1 MVQNINLDKPRFS
14 RRSLIL
20 PVYLPALLL
29 AFGQGVVTPTF
40 AIYVKSF
47 SLSYT
52 LTTFVIAIVV
62 VGNLPAGILVE
73 RIGRRPS
80 MIIGAILDALSMLG
94 IGFATNVFQLII
106 YRLIGGLGGTLWSL
120 SRHAYMTDV
129 IPRTERGRSIAL
141 FGGINRIGVFGGQV
155 IAIFLGASL
164 RTPFFVYFAVGV
176 LTSVLCILAV
186 TETRDSSASPS
197 SLDLT
202 RLPRLLKAHY
212 RTLLT
217 AGFAQICV
225 QTLRQGRWVVVP
237 LYASEIVDLPA
248 RTIRLIVMISS
259 AVDMSLFPL
268 AGFLMDRFGRRY
280 SAVPCFL
287 IFATGMALMPFTGRF
302 GTLLGTAIL
311 IGIGNGVGSGIM
323 MTLGADLAPRD
334 GTAEF
339 LGMWRL
345 LGDFGGAAGHLVVG
359 NVADLWGLSASS
371 FVLAG
376 IGYFAVLLFLRAVPE
391 TLNSEPRTG

>member
-1 MVQNINLDKPRFS
+1 MDKAKFS

-52 LTTFVIAIVV
+52 LTTFVIAIAV

-94 IGFATNVFQLII
+94 VGLAANVFQLILF
-106 YRLIGGLGGTLWSL
+106 RMIGGIGGTLWSL

-129 IPRTERGRSIAL
+129 IPIGERGRSIAL

-164 RTPFFVYFAVGV
+164 RTPFFVYFAVGG
-176 LTSVLCILAV
+176 LAAILCTLSVS
-186 TETRDSSASPS
+186 ETGNAPTSSAS
-197 SLDLT
+197 LDLK
-202 RLPRLLKAHY
+202 RLPRLLKTHY
-212 RTLLT
+212 LALLT
-217 AGFAQICV
+217 AGLAQICV
-225 QTLRQGRWVVVP
+225 QTLRQGRWVVIP
-237 LYASEIVDLPA
+237 LYASEIVELPA

-287 IFATGMALMPFTGRF
+287 IFATGMVLMPFTGGF

-311 IGIGNGVGSGIM
+311 IGFGNGIGSGIM
-323 MTLGADLAPRD
+323 MTLGADFAPRE
-334 GTAEF
+334 GTGEF

-359 NVADLWGLSASS
+359 NVADLWGLGASS
-371 FVLAG
+371 LVLAG
-376 IGYFAVLLFLRAVPE
+376 IGYFAVLLFLRVVPE
-391 TLNSEPRTG
+391 TLNAERRNR

>member
-1 MVQNINLDKPRFS
+1 MVLSINLDKEKFS

-47 SLSYT
+47 SLSYG
-52 LTTFVIAIVV
+52 LTTFVIAVAV

-80 MIIGAILDALSMLG
+80 MIVGAMLDALSMLG
-94 IGFATNVFQLII
+94 VGLATNVFQLII
-106 YRLIGGLGGTLWSL
+106 YRLIGGIGGALWSL

-129 IPRTERGRSIAL
+129 IPRSERGRSIAL
-141 FGGINRIGVFGGQV
+141 FGGINRIGAFGGQL

-164 RTPFFVYFAVGV
+164 RTPFFVYFAVGG
-176 LTSVLCILAV
+176 LTSIFCILFIS
-186 TETRDSSASPS
+186 ETRNPSASPLS
-197 SLDLT
+197 PNLG
-202 RLPRLLKAHY
+202 RLPRLLKTHH

-217 AGFAQICV
+217 AGLAQICV
-225 QTLRQGRWVVVP
+225 QTLRQGRWVVIP
-237 LYASEIVDLPA
+237 LYASEYVELPA
-248 RTIRLIVMISS
+248 RTVRLIVMISS

-280 SAVPCFL
+280 SAVPCFF
-287 IFATGMALMPFTGRF
+287 IFATGMVLMPFTERF

-311 IGIGNGVGSGIM
+311 IGFGNGVGSGIM
-323 MTLGADLAPRD
+323 MTLGADLAPKD
-334 GTAEF
+334 GTGEF
-339 LGMWRL
+339 LGVWRL
-345 LGDFGGAAGHLVVG
+345 LGDFGGAAGHLLVG
-359 NVADLWGLSASS
+359 NVADLWGLGASS

-376 IGYFAVLLFLRAVPE
+376 IGYIAVMLFLRVVPE
-391 TLNSEPRTG
+391 TLNAER

>member
-1 MVQNINLDKPRFS
+1 MVLSINLDKEKFS

-47 SLSYT
+47 SLSYG
-52 LTTFVIAIVV
+52 LTTFVIAVAV

-80 MIIGAILDALSMLG
+80 MIVGAMLDALSMLG
-94 IGFATNVFQLII
+94 VGLATNVFQLII
-106 YRLIGGLGGTLWSL
+106 YRLIGGIGGTLWSL

-129 IPRTERGRSIAL
+129 IPRSERGRSIAL
-141 FGGINRIGVFGGQV
+141 FGGINRIGAFGGQL

-164 RTPFFVYFAVGV
+164 RTPFFVYFAVGG
-176 LTSVLCILAV
+176 LTSILCILV
-186 TETRDSSASPS
+186 ISETRNTSASPP
-197 SLDLT
+197 SLNLR
-202 RLPRLLKAHY
+202 RLPRLLKTHQ

-217 AGFAQICV
+217 AGLAQICV
-225 QTLRQGRWVVVP
+225 QTLRKGRWVVIP
-237 LYASEIVDLPA
+237 LYASEYVELPA
-248 RTIRLIVMISS
+248 QTVRLIVMISS

-280 SAVPCFL
+280 SAVPCFF
-287 IFATGMALMPFTGRF
+287 IFATGMVLMPFTERF

-311 IGIGNGVGSGIM
+311 IGFGNGVGSGIM
-323 MTLGADLAPRD
+323 MTLGADLAPKD
-334 GTAEF
+334 GTGEF
-339 LGMWRL
+339 LGVWRL
-345 LGDFGGAAGHLVVG
+345 LGDFGGAAGHLLVG
-359 NVADLWGLSASS
+359 NVADLWGLGASS

-376 IGYFAVLLFLRAVPE
+376 IGYIAVMLFLRVVPE
-391 TLNSEPRTG
+391 TLNAER

>member
-1 MVQNINLDKPRFS
+1 MVLSINLDKEKFS

-47 SLSYT
+47 SLSYG
-52 LTTFVIAIVV
+52 LTTFVIAVAV

-80 MIIGAILDALSMLG
+80 MIVGAMLDALSMLG
-94 IGFATNVFQLII
+94 VGLATNVFQLII
-106 YRLIGGLGGTLWSL
+106 YRLIGGIGGTLWSL

-129 IPRTERGRSIAL
+129 IPISERGRSIAL
-141 FGGINRIGVFGGQV
+141 FGGINRIGAFGGQL

-164 RTPFFVYFAVGV
+164 RTPFFVYFAVGG
-176 LTSVLCILAV
+176 LTSIFCILFIS
-186 TETRDSSASPS
+186 ETRNPSASPL
-197 SLDLT
+197 SLNLG
-202 RLPRLLKAHY
+202 RLPRLLKTHH

-217 AGFAQICV
+217 AGLAQICV
-225 QTLRQGRWVVVP
+225 QTLRQGRWVVIP
-237 LYASEIVDLPA
+237 LYASEYVELPA
-248 RTIRLIVMISS
+248 RTVRLIVMISS

-280 SAVPCFL
+280 SAVPCFF
-287 IFATGMALMPFTGRF
+287 IFATGMVLMPFTERF

-311 IGIGNGVGSGIM
+311 IGFGNGVGSGIM
-323 MTLGADLAPRD
+323 MTLGADLAPKD
-334 GTAEF
+334 GTGEF
-339 LGMWRL
+339 LGVWRL
-345 LGDFGGAAGHLVVG
+345 LGDFGGAAGHLLVG
-359 NVADLWGLSASS
+359 NVADLWGLGASS

-376 IGYFAVLLFLRAVPE
+376 IGYIAVMLFLRVVPE
-391 TLNSEPRTG
+391 TLNAER

>member
-1 MVQNINLDKPRFS
+1 VVLSINLDKEKFS

-47 SLSYT
+47 SLSYG
-52 LTTFVIAIVV
+52 LTTFVIAVAV

-80 MIIGAILDALSMLG
+80 MIVGAMLDALSMLG
-94 IGFATNVFQLII
+94 VGLATNVFQLII
-106 YRLIGGLGGTLWSL
+106 YRLIGGIGGTLWSL

-129 IPRTERGRSIAL
+129 IPRSERGRSIAL
-141 FGGINRIGVFGGQV
+141 FGGINRIGAFGGQL

-164 RTPFFVYFAVGV
+164 RTPFFVYFAVGG
-176 LTSVLCILAV
+176 LTSIFCILFIS
-186 TETRDSSASPS
+186 ETRNPSASPL
-197 SLDLT
+197 SLNLG
-202 RLPRLLKAHY
+202 RLPRLLKTHH

-217 AGFAQICV
+217 AGLAQICV
-225 QTLRQGRWVVVP
+225 QTLRQGRWVVIP
-237 LYASEIVDLPA
+237 LYASEYVELPA
-248 RTIRLIVMISS
+248 RTVRLIVMISS

-280 SAVPCFL
+280 SAVPCFF
-287 IFATGMALMPFTGRF
+287 IFATGMVLMPFTERF

-311 IGIGNGVGSGIM
+311 IGFGNGVGSGIM
-323 MTLGADLAPRD
+323 MTLGADLAPKD
-334 GTAEF
+334 GTGEF
-339 LGMWRL
+339 LGVWRL
-345 LGDFGGAAGHLVVG
+345 LGDFGGAAGHLLVG
-359 NVADLWGLSASS
+359 NVADLWGLGASS

-376 IGYFAVLLFLRAVPE
+376 IGYIAVMLFLRVVPE
-391 TLNSEPRTG
+391 TLNAER

>member
-1 MVQNINLDKPRFS
+1 MVLSINLDKEKFS

-47 SLSYT
+47 SLSYG
-52 LTTFVIAIVV
+52 LTTFVIAVAV

-80 MIIGAILDALSMLG
+80 MIVGAMLDALSMLG
-94 IGFATNVFQLII
+94 VGLATNVFQLII
-106 YRLIGGLGGTLWSL
+106 YRLIGGIGGALWSL

-129 IPRTERGRSIAL
+129 IPRSERGRSIAL
-141 FGGINRIGVFGGQV
+141 FGGINRIGAFGGQL

-164 RTPFFVYFAVGV
+164 RTPFFVYFAVGG
-176 LTSVLCILAV
+176 LTSIFCILFIS
-186 TETRDSSASPS
+186 ETRNPSASPL
-197 SLDLT
+197 SLNLG
-202 RLPRLLKAHY
+202 RLPRLLKTHH

-217 AGFAQICV
+217 AGLAQICV
-225 QTLRQGRWVVVP
+225 QTLRQGRWVVIP
-237 LYASEIVDLPA
+237 LYASEYVELPA
-248 RTIRLIVMISS
+248 RTVRLIVMISS

-280 SAVPCFL
+280 SAVPCFF
-287 IFATGMALMPFTGRF
+287 IFATGMVLMPFTERF

-311 IGIGNGVGSGIM
+311 IGFGNGVGSGIM
-323 MTLGADLAPRD
+323 MTLGADLAPKD
-334 GTAEF
+334 GTGEF
-339 LGMWRL
+339 LGVWRL
-345 LGDFGGAAGHLVVG
+345 LGDFGGAAGHLLVG
-359 NVADLWGLSASS
+359 NVADLWGLGASS

-376 IGYFAVLLFLRAVPE
+376 IGYIAVMLFLRVVPE
-391 TLNSEPRTG
+391 TLNAER

>member
-1 MVQNINLDKPRFS
+1 MVLSINLDKEKFS

-47 SLSYT
+47 SLSYG
-52 LTTFVIAIVV
+52 LTTFVIAVAV

-80 MIIGAILDALSMLG
+80 MIVGAMLDALSMLG
-94 IGFATNVFQLII
+94 VGLATNVFQLII
-106 YRLIGGLGGTLWSL
+106 YRLIGGIGGTLWSL

-129 IPRTERGRSIAL
+129 IPRSERGRSIAL
-141 FGGINRIGVFGGQV
+141 FGGINRIGAFGGQL

-164 RTPFFVYFAVGV
+164 RTPFFVYFAVGG
-176 LTSVLCILAV
+176 LTSIFCILFIS
-186 TETRDSSASPS
+186 ETRNPSASPL
-197 SLDLT
+197 SLNLG
-202 RLPRLLKAHY
+202 RLPRLLKTHH

-217 AGFAQICV
+217 AGLAQICV
-225 QTLRQGRWVVVP
+225 QTLRQGRWVVIP
-237 LYASEIVDLPA
+237 LYASEYVELPA
-248 RTIRLIVMISS
+248 RTVRLIVMISS

-280 SAVPCFL
+280 SAVPCFF
-287 IFATGMALMPFTGRF
+287 IFATGMILMPFTGSF

-311 IGIGNGVGSGIM
+311 IGFGNGVGSGIM
-323 MTLGADLAPRD
+323 MTLGADLAPKD
-334 GTAEF
+334 GTGEF

-345 LGDFGGAAGHLVVG
+345 LGDFGGAAGHLLVG
-359 NVADLWGLSASS
+359 NVADLWGLGASS

-376 IGYFAVLLFLRAVPE
+376 IGYIAVMLFLRVVPE
-391 TLNSEPRTG
+391 TLNAER

>member
-1 MVQNINLDKPRFS
+1 MDKAKFS

-52 LTTFVIAIVV
+52 LTTFVIAVAV

-80 MIIGAILDALSMLG
+80 MVVGAILDSLSMLG
-94 IGFATNVFQLII
+94 VGLAANVFQLII
-106 YRLIGGLGGTLWSL
+106 YRLIGGIGGTLWSL

-129 IPRTERGRSIAL
+129 IPRGERGRSIAL
-141 FGGINRIGVFGGQV
+141 FGGINRIGAFGGQA
-155 IAIFLGASL
+155 IAIFLGTSL
-164 RTPFFVYFAVGV
+164 RTPFFVYFAVGG
-176 LTSVLCILAV
+176 LTSILCLLYV
-186 TETRDSSASPS
+186 SESTNSSASRPS
-197 SLDLT
+197 LNFK
-202 RLPRLLKAHY
+202 RLPRLLKTHY
-212 RTLLT
+212 SSLVT
-217 AGFAQICV
+217 AGIAQICV
-225 QTLRQGRWVVVP
+225 QTLRQGRWVVIP
-237 LYASEIVDLPA
+237 LYASEYVELPA
-248 RTIRLIVMISS
+248 RTVRLIVMISS
-259 AVDMSLFPL
+259 AVDMSMFPL

-280 SAVPCFL
+280 AAVPCFL
-287 IFATGMALMPFTGRF
+287 IFATGMVLMPFTEHF

-311 IGIGNGVGSGIM
+311 IGFGNGIGSGIM
-323 MTLGADLAPRD
+323 MTLGADLAPKD
-334 GTAEF
+334 GTGEF

-345 LGDFGGAAGHLVVG
+345 LGGFGGAAGHLVVG
-359 NVADLWGLSASS
+359 NVADLWGLGVSG

-376 IGYFAVLLFLRAVPE
+376 VGYIAVLLFLWAVPE
-391 TLNSEPRTG
+391 TLNTERRTG

>member
-1 MVQNINLDKPRFS
+1 MDKTKFS

-40 AIYVKSF
+40 AIYIKSF
-47 SLSYT
+47 SLSYA
-52 LTTFVIAIVV
+52 LTTFVIAVAV

-73 RIGRRPS
+73 RLGRRPS
-80 MIIGAILDALSMLG
+80 MIIGAILDSLSMLG
-94 IGFATNVFQLII
+94 VGLATNVFQLII
-106 YRLIGGLGGTLWSL
+106 YRLIGGIGGTLWSL

-129 IPRTERGRSIAL
+129 IPRNERGRSIAL

-164 RTPFFVYFAVGV
+164 RTPFFVYFAVGG
-176 LTSVLCILAV
+176 LTAILCILFIS
-186 TETRDSSASPS
+186 ETRDSSVGSASM
-197 SLDLT
+197 DFK
-202 RLPRLLKAHY
+202 RLPRLLKTHY
-212 RTLLT
+212 KALLT

-225 QTLRQGRWVVVP
+225 QTLRQGRWVVIP
-237 LYASEIVDLPA
+237 LYASEYLELPA
-248 RTIRLIVMISS
+248 RTVRLIVMISS

-268 AGFLMDRFGRRY
+268 AGFLMDRLGRKY

-287 IFATGMALMPFTGRF
+287 IFATGMILMPFTGHF

-311 IGIGNGVGSGIM
+311 IGFGNGVGSGIM
-323 MTLGADLAPRD
+323 MTLGADLAPKE

-359 NVADLWGLSASS
+359 NVADLWGLGASS

-376 IGYFAVLLFLRAVPE
+376 IGYLAVLLFLRAVPE
-391 TLNSEPRTG
+391 TLKTERGTG

>member
-1 MVQNINLDKPRFS
+1 MDKEKFS

-47 SLSYT
+47 SLSYG
-52 LTTFVIAIVV
+52 LTTFVIAVAV

-80 MIIGAILDALSMLG
+80 MIVGAMLDALSMLG
-94 IGFATNVFQLII
+94 VGLATNVFQLII
-106 YRLIGGLGGTLWSL
+106 YRLIGGIGGTLWSL

-129 IPRTERGRSIAL
+129 IPRSERGRSIAL
-141 FGGINRIGVFGGQV
+141 FGGINRIGAFGGQL

-164 RTPFFVYFAVGV
+164 RTPFFVYFAVGG
-176 LTSVLCILAV
+176 LTSIFCILFIS
-186 TETRDSSASPS
+186 ETRNPSASPL
-197 SLDLT
+197 SLNLG
-202 RLPRLLKAHY
+202 RLPRLLKTHH

-217 AGFAQICV
+217 AGLAQICV
-225 QTLRQGRWVVVP
+225 QTLRQGRWVVIP
-237 LYASEIVDLPA
+237 LYASEYVELPA
-248 RTIRLIVMISS
+248 RTVRLIVMISS

-280 SAVPCFL
+280 SAVPCFF
-287 IFATGMALMPFTGRF
+287 IFATGMVLMPFTERF

-311 IGIGNGVGSGIM
+311 IGFGNGVGSGIM
-323 MTLGADLAPRD
+323 MTLGADLAPKD
-334 GTAEF
+334 GTGEF
-339 LGMWRL
+339 LGVWRL
-345 LGDFGGAAGHLVVG
+345 LGDFGGAAGHLLVG
-359 NVADLWGLSASS
+359 NVADLWGLGASS

-376 IGYFAVLLFLRAVPE
+376 IGYIAVMLFLRVVPE
-391 TLNSEPRTG
+391 TLNAER

>member
-1 MVQNINLDKPRFS
+1 MVLSINLDKEKFS

-47 SLSYT
+47 SLSYG
-52 LTTFVIAIVV
+52 LTTFVIAVAV

-80 MIIGAILDALSMLG
+80 MIVGAMLDALSMLG
-94 IGFATNVFQLII
+94 VGLATNVFQLII
-106 YRLIGGLGGTLWSL
+106 YRLIGGIGGTLWSL

-129 IPRTERGRSIAL
+129 IPRSERGRSIAL
-141 FGGINRIGVFGGQV
+141 FGGINRIGAFGGQL

-164 RTPFFVYFAVGV
+164 RTPFFVYFAVGG
-176 LTSVLCILAV
+176 LTSIFCILFIS
-186 TETRDSSASPS
+186 ETRNPSASPL
-197 SLDLT
+197 SLNLG
-202 RLPRLLKAHY
+202 RLPRLLKTHH

-217 AGFAQICV
+217 AGLAQICV
-225 QTLRQGRWVVVP
+225 QTLRQGRWVVIP
-237 LYASEIVDLPA
+237 LYASEYVELPA
-248 RTIRLIVMISS
+248 RTVRLIVMISS

-280 SAVPCFL
+280 SAVPCFF
-287 IFATGMALMPFTGRF
+287 IFATGMVLMPFTERF

-311 IGIGNGVGSGIM
+311 IGFGNGVGSGIM
-323 MTLGADLAPRD
+323 MTLGADLAPKD
-334 GTAEF
+334 GTGEF
-339 LGMWRL
+339 LGVWRL
-345 LGDFGGAAGHLVVG
+345 LGDFGGAVGHLLVG
-359 NVADLWGLSASS
+359 NVADLWGLGASS

-376 IGYFAVLLFLRAVPE
+376 IGYIAVMLFLRVVPE
-391 TLNSEPRTG
+391 TLNAER

>member
-1 MVQNINLDKPRFS
+1 MVLSINLDKEKFS

-47 SLSYT
+47 SLSYG
-52 LTTFVIAIVV
+52 LTTFVIAVAV

-80 MIIGAILDALSMLG
+80 MIVGAMLDALSMLG
-94 IGFATNVFQLII
+94 VGLATNVFQLII
-106 YRLIGGLGGTLWSL
+106 YRLIGGIGGTLWSL

-129 IPRTERGRSIAL
+129 IPRSERGRSIAL
-141 FGGINRIGVFGGQV
+141 FGGINRIGAFGGQL

-164 RTPFFVYFAVGV
+164 RTPFFVYFAVGG
-176 LTSVLCILAV
+176 LTSIFCILFIS
-186 TETRDSSASPS
+186 ETRNPSASPL
-197 SLDLT
+197 SLNLG
-202 RLPRLLKAHY
+202 RLPRLLKTHH

-217 AGFAQICV
+217 AGLAQICV
-225 QTLRQGRWVVVP
+225 QTLRQGRWVVIP
-237 LYASEIVDLPA
+237 LYASEYVELPA
-248 RTIRLIVMISS
+248 RTVRLIVMISS

-280 SAVPCFL
+280 SAVPCFF
-287 IFATGMALMPFTGRF
+287 IFATGMVLMPFTERF

-311 IGIGNGVGSGIM
+311 IGFGNGVGSGIM
-323 MTLGADLAPRD
+323 MTLGADLAPKD
-334 GTAEF
+334 GTGEF
-339 LGMWRL
+339 LGVWRL
-345 LGDFGGAAGHLVVG
+345 LGDFGGAAGHLLVG
-359 NVADLWGLSASS
+359 NVADLWGLGASS

-376 IGYFAVLLFLRAVPE
+376 IGYIAVMLFLRVVPE
-391 TLNSEPRTG
+391 TLNAER

>member
-1 MVQNINLDKPRFS
+1 MTKAKFS
-14 RRSLIL
+14 RRSLTL

-40 AIYVKSF
+40 AIYIKSF
-47 SLSYT
+47 SLSYA
-52 LTTFVIAIVV
+52 LTTFVIAVAV

-80 MIIGAILDALSMLG
+80 MIIGAILDSLSMLG
-94 IGFATNVFQLII
+94 VGLATNVFELII
-106 YRLIGGLGGTLWSL
+106 YRLIGGIGGTLWTL

-129 IPRTERGRSIAL
+129 IPTSERGRSIAL
-141 FGGINRIGVFGGQV
+141 FGGINRIGVFGGQA

-164 RTPFFVYFAVGV
+164 RTPFFVYFAVGA
-176 LTSVLCILAV
+176 LTSVLCILFV
-186 TETRDSSASPS
+186 SETRSPAASPS
-197 SLDLT
+197 SLNLM
-202 RLPRLLKAHY
+202 RLPRLVKTHY
-212 RTLLT
+212 WTLLT

-225 QTLRQGRWVVVP
+225 QTLRQGRWVVIP
-237 LYASEIVDLPA
+237 LYASEYLDLPA
-248 RTIRLIVMISS
+248 RTVRLIVMISS

-287 IFATGMALMPFTGRF
+287 IFATGMALMPFTEHF

-311 IGIGNGVGSGIM
+311 IGFGNGVGSGIM
-323 MTLGADLAPRD
+323 MTLGADLAPKE
-334 GTAEF
+334 GTGEF

-345 LGDFGGAAGHLVVG
+345 FGDFGGAAGHLVVG
-359 NVADLWGLSASS
+359 NVADLWGLGASG

-376 IGYFAVLLFLRAVPE
+376 IGYIAVLLFLRVVPE
-391 TLNSEPRTG
+391 TLKTRQRSG

>member
-1 MVQNINLDKPRFS
+1 M
-14 RRSLIL
+14 
-20 PVYLPALLL
+20 
-29 AFGQGVVTPTF
+29 
-40 AIYVKSF
+40 
-47 SLSYT
+47 
-52 LTTFVIAIVV
+52 TTFVIAVAV
-62 VGNLPAGILVE
+62 VGNLPAGVLVE

-80 MIIGAILDALSMLG
+80 MIIGAALDSLSMLG
-94 IGFATNVFQLII
+94 IGLATNVFQLII
-106 YRLIGGLGGTLWSL
+106 FRLIGGIGGTLWSL
-120 SRHAYMTDV
+120 SRHAYMADV
-129 IPRTERGRSIAL
+129 IPRNERGRSIAL

-164 RTPFFVYFAVGV
+164 RTPFFVYFAVGA
-176 LTSVLCILAV
+176 LTSALCILFI
-186 TETRDSSASPS
+186 TETRDSSASPP
-197 SLDLT
+197 SLDLR
-202 RLPRLLKAHY
+202 RLPRLLKIHHRA
-212 RTLLT
+212 LLT

-225 QTLRQGRWVVVP
+225 QTLRQGRWVVIP
-237 LYASEIVDLPA
+237 LYASEFLELPA
-248 RTIRLIVMISS
+248 RTVRLVVMISS

-268 AGFLMDRFGRRY
+268 AGFLMDRFGRRF

-311 IGIGNGVGSGIM
+311 IGFGNGVGSGIM
-323 MTLGADLAPRD
+323 MTLGADLAPKD

-359 NVADLWGLSASS
+359 NVADLWGLGVSS

-376 IGYFAVLLFLRAVPE
+376 IGYIAVLLFLRAVPE
-391 TLNSEPRTG
+391 TLNSEPQTG

>member
-1 MVQNINLDKPRFS
+1 MVLSINLDKEKFS

-47 SLSYT
+47 SLSYG
-52 LTTFVIAIVV
+52 LTTFVIAVAV

-80 MIIGAILDALSMLG
+80 MIVGAMLDALSMLG
-94 IGFATNVFQLII
+94 VGLATNVFQLII
-106 YRLIGGLGGTLWSL
+106 YRLIGGIGGTLWSL

-129 IPRTERGRSIAL
+129 IPRSERGRSLAL
-141 FGGINRIGVFGGQV
+141 FGGINRIGAFGGQL

-164 RTPFFVYFAVGV
+164 RTPFFVYFAVGG
-176 LTSVLCILAV
+176 LTSIFCILFIS
-186 TETRDSSASPS
+186 ETRNPSASPL
-197 SLDLT
+197 SLNLG
-202 RLPRLLKAHY
+202 RLPRLLKTHH

-217 AGFAQICV
+217 AGLAQICV
-225 QTLRQGRWVVVP
+225 QTLRQGRWVVIP
-237 LYASEIVDLPA
+237 LYASEYVELPA
-248 RTIRLIVMISS
+248 RTVRLIVMISS

-280 SAVPCFL
+280 SAVPCFF
-287 IFATGMALMPFTGRF
+287 IFATGMILMPFTGSF

-311 IGIGNGVGSGIM
+311 IGFGNGVGSGIM
-323 MTLGADLAPRD
+323 MTLGADLAPKD
-334 GTAEF
+334 GTGEF

-345 LGDFGGAAGHLVVG
+345 LGDFGGAAGHLLVG
-359 NVADLWGLSASS
+359 NVADLWGLGASS

-376 IGYFAVLLFLRAVPE
+376 IGYIAVMLFLRVVPE
-391 TLNSEPRTG
+391 TLNAER

>member
-1 MVQNINLDKPRFS
+1 MDKAKFS

-52 LTTFVIAIVV
+52 LTTFVIAVAV

-80 MIIGAILDALSMLG
+80 MVVGAILDSLSMLG
-94 IGFATNVFQLII
+94 VGLAANVFQLII
-106 YRLIGGLGGTLWSL
+106 YRLIGGIGGTLWSL

-129 IPRTERGRSIAL
+129 IPRGERGRSIAL
-141 FGGINRIGVFGGQV
+141 FGGINRIGVFGGQA
-155 IAIFLGASL
+155 IAIFLGTSL
-164 RTPFFVYFAVGV
+164 RTPFFVYFAVGG
-176 LTSVLCILAV
+176 LTSILCLLYV
-186 TETRDSSASPS
+186 SESTNSSASRPS
-197 SLDLT
+197 LNFK
-202 RLPRLLKAHY
+202 RLPRLLKTHY
-212 RTLLT
+212 SSLVT
-217 AGFAQICV
+217 AGIAQICV
-225 QTLRQGRWVVVP
+225 QTLRQGRWVVIP
-237 LYASEIVDLPA
+237 LYASGYVELPA
-248 RTIRLIVMISS
+248 RTVRLIVMISS

-280 SAVPCFL
+280 AAVPCFL
-287 IFATGMALMPFTGRF
+287 IFATGMVLMPFTEHF

-311 IGIGNGVGSGIM
+311 IGFGNGIGSGIM
-323 MTLGADLAPRD
+323 MTLGADLAPKD
-334 GTAEF
+334 GTGEF
-339 LGMWRL
+339 LGIWRL

-359 NVADLWGLSASS
+359 NVADLWGLGASS

-376 IGYFAVLLFLRAVPE
+376 VGYIAVLLFLRVVPE
-391 TLNSEPRTG
+391 TLNTERRPG

>member
-1 MVQNINLDKPRFS
+1 MDKENFS

-47 SLSYT
+47 SLSYG
-52 LTTFVIAIVV
+52 LTTFVIAVAV
-62 VGNLPAGILVE
+62 AGNLPAGILVE

-80 MIIGAILDALSMLG
+80 MIVGAMLDALSMLG
-94 IGFATNVFQLII
+94 VGLATNVFQLII
-106 YRLIGGLGGTLWSL
+106 YRLIGGIGGTLWSL

-129 IPRTERGRSIAL
+129 IPRSERGRSIAL
-141 FGGINRIGVFGGQV
+141 FGGINRIGAFGGQL

-164 RTPFFVYFAVGV
+164 RTPFFVYFAVGG
-176 LTSVLCILAV
+176 LTSIFCILFIS
-186 TETRDSSASPS
+186 ETRNPSASPL
-197 SLDLT
+197 SLNLG
-202 RLPRLLKAHY
+202 RLPRLLKTHH

-217 AGFAQICV
+217 AGLAQICV
-225 QTLRQGRWVVVP
+225 QTLRQGRWVVIP
-237 LYASEIVDLPA
+237 LYASEYVELPA
-248 RTIRLIVMISS
+248 RTVRLIVMISS

-280 SAVPCFL
+280 SAVPCFF
-287 IFATGMALMPFTGRF
+287 IFATGMILMPFTGSF

-311 IGIGNGVGSGIM
+311 IGFGNGVGSGIM
-323 MTLGADLAPRD
+323 MTIGADLAPKD
-334 GTAEF
+334 GTGEF

-345 LGDFGGAAGHLVVG
+345 LGDFGGAAGHLLVG
-359 NVADLWGLSASS
+359 NVADLWGLGASS

-376 IGYFAVLLFLRAVPE
+376 IGYIAVTLFLRVVPE
-391 TLNSEPRTG
+391 TLNAER

>member
-1 MVQNINLDKPRFS
+1 MVLSINLDKEKFS

-47 SLSYT
+47 SLSYG
-52 LTTFVIAIVV
+52 LTTFVIAVAV

-80 MIIGAILDALSMLG
+80 MIVGAMLDALSMLG
-94 IGFATNVFQLII
+94 VGLATNVFQLII
-106 YRLIGGLGGTLWSL
+106 YRLIGGIGGTLWSL

-129 IPRTERGRSIAL
+129 IPRSERGRSIAL
-141 FGGINRIGVFGGQV
+141 FGGINRIGAFGGQL

-164 RTPFFVYFAVGV
+164 RTPFFVYFAVGG
-176 LTSVLCILAV
+176 LTSIFCILFIS
-186 TETRDSSASPS
+186 ETRNPSASPL
-197 SLDLT
+197 SLNLG
-202 RLPRLLKAHY
+202 RLPRLLKTHH

-217 AGFAQICV
+217 AGLAQICV
-225 QTLRQGRWVVVP
+225 QTLRQGRWVVIP
-237 LYASEIVDLPA
+237 LYASEYVELPA
-248 RTIRLIVMISS
+248 RTVRLIVMISS

-280 SAVPCFL
+280 SAVPCFF
-287 IFATGMALMPFTGRF
+287 IFATGMVLMPFTGSF

-311 IGIGNGVGSGIM
+311 IGFGNGVGSGIM
-323 MTLGADLAPRD
+323 MTLGADLAPKD
-334 GTAEF
+334 GTGEF
-339 LGMWRL
+339 LGVWRL
-345 LGDFGGAAGHLVVG
+345 LGDFGGAAGHLLVG
-359 NVADLWGLSASS
+359 NVADLWGLGASS

-376 IGYFAVLLFLRAVPE
+376 IGYIAVMLFLRVVPE
-391 TLNSEPRTG
+391 TLNAER

>member
-1 MVQNINLDKPRFS
+1 MDKEKFS

-47 SLSYT
+47 SLSYG
-52 LTTFVIAIVV
+52 LTTFVIAVAV

-80 MIIGAILDALSMLG
+80 MIVGAMLDALSMLG
-94 IGFATNVFQLII
+94 VGLATNVFQLII
-106 YRLIGGLGGTLWSL
+106 YRLIGGIGGTLWSL

-129 IPRTERGRSIAL
+129 IPRSERGRSIAL
-141 FGGINRIGVFGGQV
+141 FGGINRIGAFGGQL

-164 RTPFFVYFAVGV
+164 RTPFFVYFAVGG
-176 LTSVLCILAV
+176 LTSIFCILFIS
-186 TETRDSSASPS
+186 ETRNPSASPP
-197 SLDLT
+197 SLNLG
-202 RLPRLLKAHY
+202 RLPRLLKTHH

-217 AGFAQICV
+217 AGLAQICV
-225 QTLRQGRWVVVP
+225 QTLRQGRWVVIP
-237 LYASEIVDLPA
+237 LYASEYVELPA
-248 RTIRLIVMISS
+248 RTVRLIVMISS

-280 SAVPCFL
+280 SAVPCFF
-287 IFATGMALMPFTGRF
+287 IFATGMILMPFTGSF

-311 IGIGNGVGSGIM
+311 IGFGNGVGSGIM
-323 MTLGADLAPRD
+323 MTLGADLAPKD
-334 GTAEF
+334 GTGEF

-345 LGDFGGAAGHLVVG
+345 LGDFGGAAGHLLVG
-359 NVADLWGLSASS
+359 NVADLWGLGASS

-376 IGYFAVLLFLRAVPE
+376 IGYIAVMLFLRVVPE
-391 TLNSEPRTG
+391 TLNAER

>member
-1 MVQNINLDKPRFS
+1 MAQNRNLDKAKFS

-47 SLSYT
+47 SLSYS
-52 LTTFVIAIVV
+52 LTTFVIAVAV

-80 MIIGAILDALSMLG
+80 MIVGAILDSLAMLG
-94 IGFATNVFQLII
+94 VGTATNVFQLII
-106 YRLIGGLGGTLWSL
+106 YRLIGGIGGTLWSL

-129 IPRTERGRSIAL
+129 IPRGERGRSIAL

-164 RTPFFVYFAVGV
+164 RTPFFVYFAVGG
-176 LTSVLCILAV
+176 LTSILCILFV
-186 TETRDSSASPS
+186 SETRNSSASHS
-197 SLDLT
+197 ALNVK
-202 RLPRLLKAHY
+202 RLPRLLKTNNWSLV
-212 RTLLT
+212 R
-217 AGFAQICV
+217 AGLAQICV
-225 QTLRQGRWVVVP
+225 QTIRQGRWVVIP
-237 LYASEIVDLPA
+237 LYASEYVELPA
-248 RTIRLIVMISS
+248 RTVRLIVMISS

-287 IFATGMALMPFTGRF
+287 IFATGMVLMPFTEHF

-311 IGIGNGVGSGIM
+311 IGFGNGIGSGIM
-323 MTLGADLAPRD
+323 MTLGADLAPKD
-334 GTAEF
+334 GTGEF
-339 LGMWRL
+339 LGIWRL

-359 NVADLWGLSASS
+359 NVADLWGLGASS

-376 IGYFAVLLFLRAVPE
+376 VGYIAVLLFLRVVPE
-391 TLNSEPRTG
+391 TLNTERRPG